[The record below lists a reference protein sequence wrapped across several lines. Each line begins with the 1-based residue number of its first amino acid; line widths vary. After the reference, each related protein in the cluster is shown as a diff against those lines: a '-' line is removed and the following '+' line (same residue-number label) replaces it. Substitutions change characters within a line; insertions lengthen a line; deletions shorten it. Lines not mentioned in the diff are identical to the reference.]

1 MTPEQIAVGQVLA
14 GKGADSDKQRQVTAI
29 DTKRRDATTDVY
41 RNGQLIGTGCVISL
55 HTLARW
61 ADRIITTA
69 EETSPCPDANQK
81 TPSPSQTLLPIWGD
95 SATR

>member
-1 MTPEQIAVGQVLA
+1 MTPDQIEKGQLLQ
-14 GKGADSDKQRQVTAI
+14 GKGADSDKQRKVTAI

-61 ADRIITTA
+61 ADRIITTTK
-69 EETSPCPDANQK
+69 ETNHA
-81 TPSPSQTLLPIWGD
+81 
-95 SATR
+95 